1 MTKTTKLTLF
11 AFLLALILS
20 GCQRRYAHLTL
31 TQGVK
36 SSKEKTTRFHG
47 HYVARQDVEY
57 PPAKDS
63 DDLKLVTDN
72 AALSKPQPRRSK
84 QALVA
89 LGIPRTIIKSIEEPE
104 TDSSTLRQPKEMYD
118 AKGPETALFFG
129 LLGAN
134 VGYFMLPQFTELFA
148 VVLISV
154 LALAVIYLAT
164 MMFRNMADTRIRPY
178 RTKKK
183 FIYMGRSF
191 DSEKVKKG
199 FGVFMLVGLAAAL
212 ISIPLFFAVD
222 FWGLAI
228 FLSLLGFVCICAG
241 VILGLTYLILSV

>member
-11 AFLLALILS
+11 AFLVALIFS
-20 GCQRRYAHLTL
+20 SCQRRYAHLTL
-31 TQGVK
+31 TQGAK
-36 SSKEKTTRFHG
+36 SAKGKTTRFNG
-47 HYVARQDVEY
+47 HNVARQNVKSIS
-57 PPAKDS
+57 PKKS
-63 DDLKLVTDN
+63 DDSKIVPENL
-72 AALSKPQPRRSK
+72 ALSKPQPLTLE
-84 QALVA
+84 QAPA
-89 LGIPRTIIKSIEEPE
+89 AHGTPRTIIKSIEEPK
-104 TDSSTLRQPKEMYD
+104 TDSTTPRQPKEMYD

-183 FIYMGRSF
+183 SIYMGRSF

-212 ISIPLFFAVD
+212 ISIPLFAVD